1 MPKDKRG
8 DYRRPLERMVWI
20 DVAGAAVT
28 ECALGD
34 MSDKGA
40 RLVFFAP
47 TEVPAEFV
55 LRLTEDGRVARKCK
69 VVWRSDKEIGV
80 EFMARRVNGTFLESC
95 ASKAQIVES

>member
-8 DYRRPLERMVWI
+8 DPRRPLERTVWI
-20 DVAGAAVT
+20 DVAGATVT

-69 VVWRSDKEIGV
+69 VVWSSDKEVGV
-80 EFMARRVNGTFLESC
+80 EFIARRVNGTLPGSR
-95 ASKAQIVES
+95 ASQIVD